1 MIDFKLWLEIKRT
14 KRKKRKISNPKKFK
28 PVPKTAHDMDAWL
41 TELDLLAKDL
51 RDLQQA
57 QNNFKLRPKKII
69 QIKKNQ
75 NKDLSIKK

>member
-14 KRKKRKISNPKKFK
+14 KRKNSKPKKFK

-41 TELDLLAKDL
+41 KELDLLAKDL

-57 QNNFKLRPKKII
+57 KNNLKLRPKKIV
-69 QIKKNQ
+69 QIKKN
-75 NKDLSIKK
+75 KIKELPIKK

>member
-1 MIDFKLWLEIKRT
+1 
-14 KRKKRKISNPKKFK
+14 
-28 PVPKTAHDMDAWL
+28 MDAWL

-75 NKDLSIKK
+75 NKDLPIKK

>member
-14 KRKKRKISNPKKFK
+14 KRKKRKISKPKKFK

-41 TELDLLAKDL
+41 KELDLLAKDL

-57 QNNFKLRPKKII
+57 KNNFKLRPKKIN

-75 NKDLSIKK
+75 IKNLPIKK